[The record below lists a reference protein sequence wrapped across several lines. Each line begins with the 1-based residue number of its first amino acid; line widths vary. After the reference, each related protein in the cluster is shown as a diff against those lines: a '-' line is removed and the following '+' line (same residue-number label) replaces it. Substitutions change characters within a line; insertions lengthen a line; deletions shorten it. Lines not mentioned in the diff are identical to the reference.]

1 MGSTGGWPCRS
12 SGRASPP
19 RPSGPNSGS
28 LWKVLH
34 TPPGRPTPS
43 AGRSMWRSG
52 ENTAGAAPGTP
63 STARTQSAASPV
75 QMPSHVLTGHQHQD
89 SSVLHTDTETVLL
102 HGANSDLKTAVRAHK
117 ANPVRPR
124 DPQSLLS
131 LPPGEPSRPA
141 PRHGA
146 DVHSSRTPNSPRKTP
161 ESITH
166 QQWTECGLS
175 T

>member
-1 MGSTGGWPCRS
+1 
-12 SGRASPP
+12 
-19 RPSGPNSGS
+19 
-28 LWKVLH
+28 
-34 TPPGRPTPS
+34 
-43 AGRSMWRSG
+43 MWRSG
-52 ENTAGAAPGTP
+52 ENTAEAAPGTP
-63 STARTQSAASPV
+63 SKARTQSATSPV
-75 QMPSHVLTGHQHQD
+75 QMPAHVLTGHQHQD
-89 SSVLHTDTETVLL
+89 SSVLHTDTEAILL

-131 LPPGEPSRPA
+131 LPPGEPSRLA

-146 DVHSSRTPNSPRKTP
+146 DVHSSRTPNSPKKTP
-161 ESITH
+161 ESITD